1 MDYIILSKKK
11 KVSVRRKDLM
21 QVSGNYILHDD
32 KVVQYAFGR
41 FQNIIDVRRLV

>member
-21 QVSGNYILHDD
+21 QANGNYILRGD

>member
-1 MDYIILSKKK
+1 
-11 KVSVRRKDLM
+11 M
-21 QVSGNYILHDD
+21 QANGNYILHDD

>member
-11 KVSVRRKDLM
+11 KVSARRKDLM
-21 QVSGNYILHDD
+21 QVIGNYTLRGD